1 MKSVFLVHSL
11 RKGGA
16 ERLVLEL
23 ASSINCTSITIISW
37 LDNLEFLE
45 EEYKNIKVISLIE
58 KGEYRW
64 LFSLISSSRK
74 LKSFFKSISPDNVL
88 IFSHSVF
95 WLAFL
100 TQFKTK
106 YVYVIQGFSQLSA
119 SRGYK
124 KYIFRLMDMLILR
137 MLKCS
142 IITPTQE
149 LAEESKEYFCI
160 NRKKLEVIPN
170 GVEVGNLKDLNLRNK
185 EELIITMLGTI
196 SEHKG
201 QHFSVDIIKKVSIE
215 FPNIKLKII
224 GEGSFKSELQNKIDK
239 KGLQHNISL
248 LGRRDDAFNLLHDSD
263 LFLHLSL
270 SEGMPLA
277 VIEAMMCGLPVVA
290 FNVSGVRDVVSDNGY
305 LCDYGDLESIG
316 SRILELLK
324 NKDLRNKMS
333 RSSREI
339 AMKSFSK
346 DKMVLTY
353 NSYLER
359 LI

>member
-1 MKSVFLVHSL
+1 MRSVFLVHSL

-23 ASSINCTSITIISW
+23 ASSIQCTSITVISW

-58 KGEYRW
+58 KSEYRW
-64 LFSLISSSRK
+64 LFSLISSSKK
-74 LKSFFKSISPDNVL
+74 LKFFLKSISPDNVL

-100 TQFKTK
+100 ANFRTK
-106 YVYVIQGFSQLSA
+106 YIYVIQGFSQISA

-124 KYIFRLMDMLILR
+124 KNIFRLIDLLILR

-142 IITPTQE
+142 IITPTKE
-149 LAEESKEYFCI
+149 LAKESKKYFLL
-160 NRKKLEVIPN
+160 NKNKLEVIPN
-170 GVEVGNLKDLNLRNK
+170 GVDVGEFKNLNSRGK
-185 EELIITMLGTI
+185 EELIVTMLGTL

-201 QHFSVDIIKKVSIE
+201 QHLAVDIINKVSLE
-215 FPNIKLKII
+215 FPDIKLKII
-224 GEGSFKSELQNKIDK
+224 GEGSFKNELQDKIDK
-239 KGLQHNISL
+239 KGLQQNILL
-248 LGRRDDAFNLLHDSD
+248 LGRRDDAFNLLYDSD

-277 VIEAMMCGLPVVA
+277 VMEAMMCGLPVVA

-305 LCDYGDLESIG
+305 LCDYGDLESIS
-316 SRILELLK
+316 SRIVELLK
-324 NKDLRNKMS
+324 NEDLRNKMS
-333 RSSREI
+333 RSSLEI
-339 AMKSFSK
+339 ATKSYSK

-353 NSYLER
+353 DSYLER